1 MILGLCVY
9 APGALALP
17 PDPTDS
23 PTWVTFDSFDYELQN
38 ATVSLTRFD
47 GHLNTGTPGPR
58 ERGVHAQ
65 SAPAVPPEF
74 RPEAVRLARESGKS
88 LTSLSKELGVSL
100 EALRQWIVRSE
111 VELGKRPGLN
121 NEERAEL
128 TRLRKENRTLRMER
142 DLLKKAAA
150 FFAREDETRS

>member
-1 MILGLCVY
+1 M
-9 APGALALP
+9 PNPHP
-17 PDPTDS
+17 P
-23 PTWVTFDSFDYELQN
+23 Y
-38 ATVSLTRFD
+38 
-47 GHLNTGTPGPR
+47 
-58 ERGVHAQ
+58 
-65 SAPAVPPEF
+65 PPEF
-74 RPEAVRLARESGKS
+74 RAEAVRLARESGKS